1 MLRKELNNYPNVNF
15 LQTTENVFIFLPQCD
30 IINNNSKDLYKETGK
45 MNLYYRNKF
54 IAALLTVVITLSSM
68 PFMAKA
74 EKKASGTYQ
83 CDWFD
88 ESLYYPYDYDD
99 GWFSGDSYEY
109 NHKLALL
116 ALNISMASFNSFNKD
131 DRSENIRAML
141 ENCGFKT
148 KAYGYETEGYDTA
161 AVEMARKT
169 VTENGESCTVVIAA
183 IRSGNYGMEWGG
195 NMRIGSG
202 ENHLGFDI
210 AKETVLNYIN
220 DYFADEKISGRV
232 KLLIPGYSRGGS
244 IANLVGA
251 ELDDGSYLKSL
262 KESDS
267 IKNIDL
273 AKNDIYVYTF
283 EAPQCT
289 KKSGA
294 DGKIYGNIINI
305 MNPND
310 YVPKFV
316 MKDWGFSRYG
326 VEYYLPSAENCANY
340 SSYYENVCKTFD
352 TLMED
357 TDKKSDSNF
366 YNEEDSRSVGAMF
379 DSLMSKLADSVFKN
393 QQYYA
398 ENFED
403 GLVFIAGQYI
413 GKKLNAGNAM
423 KTLGVIIAAVAL
435 GIIPTN
441 MDTIKSDGFRAYIAS
456 RIAESDASS
465 NLTKPQIQ
473 GIIDAVIALLEFA
486 KENRSDV
493 KALLGQLNTVL
504 NVHQPYVTLSWMR
517 SIGQDD
523 MLKINGEAEKP
534 LHVSFNRI
542 DLRYKANARITA
554 DYDSSLG
561 SLRWSSDSDN
571 VVSVDEDGFIT
582 AKGDGD
588 AIITVEL
595 RSEDGKLIDSE
606 RVRVTVHMNTLE
618 AFVTTVKNIFGKA
631 AA

>member
-15 LQTTENVFIFLPQCD
+15 LQTTENVFIFLPQCA

>member
-1 MLRKELNNYPNVNF
+1 MLLS
-15 LQTTENVFIFLPQCD
+15 I
-30 IINNNSKDLYKETGK
+30 NSKDLYKETGK
-45 MNLYYRNKF
+45 MILYYRNKF
-54 IAALLTVVITLSSM
+54 IAALLTVIITLSSM
-68 PFMAKA
+68 PFTAKA

-148 KAYGYETEGYDTA
+148 KSYGYGTEGYDTA

-169 VTENGESCTVVIAA
+169 VTKNGESCTVVIAA

-251 ELDDGSYLKSL
+251 ELDDGSYRDSL
-262 KESDS
+262 KRADN
-267 IKNIDL
+267 IKNINL

-294 DGKIYGNIINI
+294 GGKIYGNIINI

-316 MKDWGFSRYG
+316 MKDWGFGRYG
-326 VEYYLPSAENCANY
+326 VEYYLPSAENCSNY

-366 YNEEDSRSVGAMF
+366 YSEEDSRSVGAMF
-379 DSLMSKLADSVFKN
+379 DSLMSKLADSVFKD
-393 QQYYA
+393 QQHYA

-441 MDTIKSDGFRAYIAS
+441 MDTIKSDGFRAYLAS

-523 MLKINGEAEKP
+523 MLKINGETEKP

-554 DYDSSLG
+554 DYDSNLG

-595 RSEDGKLIDSE
+595 RSEDGRLIDSE

-631 AA
+631 AE

>member
-1 MLRKELNNYPNVNF
+1 MLLS
-15 LQTTENVFIFLPQCD
+15 I
-30 IINNNSKDLYKETGK
+30 NSKDLYKETGK
-45 MNLYYRNKF
+45 MILYYRNKF

-68 PFMAKA
+68 PFTAKA
-74 EKKASGTYQ
+74 EKKASGIYQ

-148 KAYGYETEGYDTA
+148 KSYGYGTEGYDTA

-169 VTENGESCTVVIAA
+169 VTKNGESCTVVIAA

-251 ELDDGSYLKSL
+251 ELDDGSYRDSL
-262 KESDS
+262 KRADN
-267 IKNIDL
+267 IKNISL

-316 MKDWGFSRYG
+316 MKDWGFGRYG
-326 VEYYLPSAENCANY
+326 VEYYLPSAENCSNY

-366 YNEEDSRSVGAMF
+366 YSEEDSRSVGAMF
-379 DSLMSKLADSVFKN
+379 DSLMSKLADSVFKD
-393 QQYYA
+393 QQHYA

-441 MDTIKSDGFRAYIAS
+441 MDTIKSDGFRAYLAS

-523 MLKINGEAEKP
+523 MLKINGETEKP

-554 DYDSSLG
+554 DYDSNLG

-595 RSEDGKLIDSE
+595 RSEDGRLIDSE

-631 AA
+631 AE

>member
-1 MLRKELNNYPNVNF
+1 M
-15 LQTTENVFIFLPQCD
+15 I
-30 IINNNSKDLYKETGK
+30 
-45 MNLYYRNKF
+45 LYYRNKF

-141 ENCGFKT
+141 EDCGFKT
-148 KAYGYETEGYDTA
+148 KSYGYGTEGYDTA

-169 VTENGESCTVVIAA
+169 VTKNGESCTVVIAA

-244 IANLVGA
+244 IANLIGA
-251 ELDDGSYLKSL
+251 ELDDGSYRKSL
-262 KESDS
+262 KKAD
-267 IKNIDL
+267 NIENISL

-294 DGKIYGNIINI
+294 DGKIYGNIFNI

-326 VEYYLPSAENCANY
+326 VEYYLPSAENCSNY

-366 YNEEDSRSVGAMF
+366 YSEEDSRSVGAMF
-379 DSLMSKLADSVFKN
+379 DSLMSKLADSVFKD
-393 QQYYA
+393 QQHYA

-441 MDTIKSDGFRAYIAS
+441 MDTIKSDGFRAYLAS

-486 KENRSDV
+486 RENRSDV

-523 MLKINGEAEKP
+523 MLKINGETEKP

-571 VVSVDEDGFIT
+571 VVSVDKDGFIT

-595 RSEDGKLIDSE
+595 RSDDGRLIDSE

-618 AFVTTVKNIFGKA
+618 AFVTTVKNILGKA

>member
-1 MLRKELNNYPNVNF
+1 M
-15 LQTTENVFIFLPQCD
+15 I
-30 IINNNSKDLYKETGK
+30 
-45 MNLYYRNKF
+45 LYYRNKF

-148 KAYGYETEGYDTA
+148 KSYGYGTEGYDTA

-169 VTENGESCTVVIAA
+169 VTKNGESCTVVIAA

-244 IANLVGA
+244 IANLIGA
-251 ELDDGSYLKSL
+251 ELDDGSYRKSL
-262 KESDS
+262 KKADN
-267 IKNIDL
+267 IKNISL

-294 DGKIYGNIINI
+294 DGKIYGNIFNI

-326 VEYYLPSAENCANY
+326 VEYYLPSAENCSNY

-366 YNEEDSRSVGAMF
+366 YSEEDSRSVGAMF
-379 DSLMSKLADSVFKN
+379 DSLMSKLADSVFKD
-393 QQYYA
+393 QQHYA

-441 MDTIKSDGFRAYIAS
+441 MDTIKSDGFRAYLAS

-473 GIIDAVIALLEFA
+473 GIIDAMIALLEFA
-486 KENRSDV
+486 RENRSDV

-523 MLKINGEAEKP
+523 MLKINGETEKP

-571 VVSVDEDGFIT
+571 VVSVDKDGFIT

-595 RSEDGKLIDSE
+595 RSEDGRLIDSE

-618 AFVTTVKNIFGKA
+618 AFVTTVKNILGKA

>member
-1 MLRKELNNYPNVNF
+1 MLL
-15 LQTTENVFIFLPQCD
+15 LI
-30 IINNNSKDLYKETGK
+30 NSKDLYKETGK
-45 MNLYYRNKF
+45 MILYYRNKF

-148 KAYGYETEGYDTA
+148 KSYGYGTEGNDTA

-169 VTENGESCTVVIAA
+169 VTKNGESCTVVIAA

-244 IANLVGA
+244 IANLIGA
-251 ELDDGSYLKSL
+251 ELDDGSYRKSL
-262 KESDS
+262 KKAD
-267 IKNIDL
+267 NIENISL

-294 DGKIYGNIINI
+294 DGKIYGNIFNI

-326 VEYYLPSAENCANY
+326 VEYYLPSAENCSNY

-366 YNEEDSRSVGAMF
+366 YSEEDSRSVGAMF
-379 DSLMSKLADSVFKN
+379 DSLMSKLADSVFKD
-393 QQYYA
+393 QQHYA

-441 MDTIKSDGFRAYIAS
+441 MDTIKSDGFRAYLAS

-473 GIIDAVIALLEFA
+473 GIIDAMIALLEFA
-486 KENRSDV
+486 RENRSDV

-517 SIGQDD
+517 SIGQND
-523 MLKINGEAEKP
+523 MLKINGETEKP

-571 VVSVDEDGFIT
+571 VVSVDKDGFIT

-595 RSEDGKLIDSE
+595 RSEDGRLIDSE

>member
-1 MLRKELNNYPNVNF
+1 M
-15 LQTTENVFIFLPQCD
+15 I
-30 IINNNSKDLYKETGK
+30 
-45 MNLYYRNKF
+45 LYYRNKF

-68 PFMAKA
+68 PFTAKA

-148 KAYGYETEGYDTA
+148 KSYGYGTEGYDTA

-169 VTENGESCTVVIAA
+169 VTKNGESCTVVIAA

-244 IANLVGA
+244 IANLIGA
-251 ELDDGSYLKSL
+251 ELDDGSYRKSL
-262 KESDS
+262 KKAD
-267 IKNIDL
+267 NIENISL

-294 DGKIYGNIINI
+294 GGKIYGNIINI

-326 VEYYLPSAENCANY
+326 VEYYLPSAENCSNY
-340 SSYYENVCKTFD
+340 SSYYKNVCKTFD

-366 YNEEDSRSVGAMF
+366 YSEEDSRSVGAMF
-379 DSLMSKLADSVFKN
+379 DSLMSKLADSVFKD
-393 QQYYA
+393 QQHYA

-441 MDTIKSDGFRAYIAS
+441 MDTIKSDGFRAYLAS

-473 GIIDAVIALLEFA
+473 GIIDAMIALLEFA
-486 KENRSDV
+486 RENRSDV

-523 MLKINGEAEKP
+523 VLKINGETEKP

-571 VVSVDEDGFIT
+571 VVSVDKDGFIT

-595 RSEDGKLIDSE
+595 RSEDGRLIDSE

>member
-1 MLRKELNNYPNVNF
+1 MLLS
-15 LQTTENVFIFLPQCD
+15 I
-30 IINNNSKDLYKETGK
+30 NSKDLYKETGK
-45 MNLYYRNKF
+45 MILYYRNKF

-148 KAYGYETEGYDTA
+148 KSYGYGTEGYDTA

-169 VTENGESCTVVIAA
+169 VTKNGESCTVVIAA

-244 IANLVGA
+244 IANLIGA
-251 ELDDGSYLKSL
+251 ELDDGSYRKSL
-262 KESDS
+262 KKADN
-267 IKNIDL
+267 IKNISL

-294 DGKIYGNIINI
+294 DGKIYGNIFNI

-326 VEYYLPSAENCANY
+326 VEYYLPSAENCSNY

-366 YNEEDSRSVGAMF
+366 YSEEDSRSVGAMF
-379 DSLMSKLADSVFKN
+379 DSLMSKLADSVFKD
-393 QQYYA
+393 QQHYA

-441 MDTIKSDGFRAYIAS
+441 MDTIKSDGFRAYLAS

-473 GIIDAVIALLEFA
+473 GIIDAMIALLEFA
-486 KENRSDV
+486 RENRSDV

-523 MLKINGEAEKP
+523 MLKINGETEKP

-571 VVSVDEDGFIT
+571 VVSVDKDGFIT

-595 RSEDGKLIDSE
+595 RSEDGRLIDSE

-618 AFVTTVKNIFGKA
+618 AFVTTVKNILGKA

>member
-1 MLRKELNNYPNVNF
+1 M
-15 LQTTENVFIFLPQCD
+15 I
-30 IINNNSKDLYKETGK
+30 
-45 MNLYYRNKF
+45 LYYRNKF

-148 KAYGYETEGYDTA
+148 KSYGYGTEGYDTA

-169 VTENGESCTVVIAA
+169 VTKNGESCTVVIAA

-244 IANLVGA
+244 IANLIGA
-251 ELDDGSYLKSL
+251 ELDDGSYRKSL
-262 KESDS
+262 KKAD
-267 IKNIDL
+267 NIENISL

-294 DGKIYGNIINI
+294 DGKIYGNIFNI

-326 VEYYLPSAENCANY
+326 VEYYLPSAENCSNY

-366 YNEEDSRSVGAMF
+366 YSEEDSRSVGAMF
-379 DSLMSKLADSVFKN
+379 DSLMSKLADSVFKD
-393 QQYYA
+393 QQHYA

-441 MDTIKSDGFRAYIAS
+441 MDTIKSDGFRAYLAS

-486 KENRSDV
+486 RENRSDV

-523 MLKINGEAEKP
+523 MLKINGETEKP

-571 VVSVDEDGFIT
+571 VVSVDKDGFIT

-595 RSEDGKLIDSE
+595 RSEDGRLIDSE

-618 AFVTTVKNIFGKA
+618 AFVTTVKNILGKA

>member
-1 MLRKELNNYPNVNF
+1 MLLS
-15 LQTTENVFIFLPQCD
+15 I
-30 IINNNSKDLYKETGK
+30 NSKDLYKETGK
-45 MNLYYRNKF
+45 MILYYRNKF

-148 KAYGYETEGYDTA
+148 KSYGYGTEGYDTA

-169 VTENGESCTVVIAA
+169 VTKNGESCTVVIAA

-244 IANLVGA
+244 IANLIGA
-251 ELDDGSYLKSL
+251 ELDDGSYRKSL
-262 KESDS
+262 KKADN
-267 IKNIDL
+267 IKNISL

-326 VEYYLPSAENCANY
+326 VEYYLPSAENCSNY

-366 YNEEDSRSVGAMF
+366 YSEEDSRSVGAMF
-379 DSLMSKLADSVFKN
+379 DSLMSKLADSVFKD
-393 QQYYA
+393 QQHYA

-441 MDTIKSDGFRAYIAS
+441 MDTIKSDGFRAYLAS

-486 KENRSDV
+486 RENRSDV

-523 MLKINGEAEKP
+523 MLKINGETEKP

-571 VVSVDEDGFIT
+571 VVSVDKDGFIT

-595 RSEDGKLIDSE
+595 RSDDGRLIDSE

>member
-1 MLRKELNNYPNVNF
+1 MLL
-15 LQTTENVFIFLPQCD
+15 LI
-30 IINNNSKDLYKETGK
+30 NSKDLYKETGK
-45 MNLYYRNKF
+45 MILYYRNKF

-74 EKKASGTYQ
+74 EKKTSGTYQ

-148 KAYGYETEGYDTA
+148 KSYGYGTEGYDTA

-169 VTENGESCTVVIAA
+169 VTKNGESCTVVIAA

-244 IANLVGA
+244 IANLIGA
-251 ELDDGSYLKSL
+251 ELDDGSYRKSL
-262 KESDS
+262 KKADN
-267 IKNIDL
+267 IKNISL

-294 DGKIYGNIINI
+294 DGKIYGNIFNI

-326 VEYYLPSAENCANY
+326 VEYYLPSAENCSNY

-366 YNEEDSRSVGAMF
+366 YSEEDSRSVGAMF
-379 DSLMSKLADSVFKN
+379 DSLMSKLADSVFKD
-393 QQYYA
+393 QQHYA

-441 MDTIKSDGFRAYIAS
+441 MDTIKSDGFRAYLAS

-473 GIIDAVIALLEFA
+473 GIIDAMIALLEFA
-486 KENRSDV
+486 RENRSDV

-523 MLKINGEAEKP
+523 MLKINGETEKP

-571 VVSVDEDGFIT
+571 VVLVDKDGFIT

-595 RSEDGKLIDSE
+595 RSEDGRLIDSE

>member
-1 MLRKELNNYPNVNF
+1 MLLS
-15 LQTTENVFIFLPQCD
+15 I
-30 IINNNSKDLYKETGK
+30 NSKDLYKETGK
-45 MNLYYRNKF
+45 MILYYRNKF

-68 PFMAKA
+68 PFTAKA

-148 KAYGYETEGYDTA
+148 KSYGYGTEGYDTA

-169 VTENGESCTVVIAA
+169 VTKNGESCTVVIAA

-251 ELDDGSYLKSL
+251 ELDDGSYRDSL
-262 KESDS
+262 KRADN
-267 IKNIDL
+267 IKNISL

-316 MKDWGFSRYG
+316 MKDWGFGRYG
-326 VEYYLPSAENCANY
+326 VEYYLPSAENCSNY

-366 YNEEDSRSVGAMF
+366 YSEEDSRSVGAMF
-379 DSLMSKLADSVFKN
+379 DSLMSKLADSVFKD
-393 QQYYA
+393 QQHYA

-441 MDTIKSDGFRAYIAS
+441 MDTIKSDGFRAYLAS

-473 GIIDAVIALLEFA
+473 GIIDAMIALLEFA
-486 KENRSDV
+486 RENRSDV

-523 MLKINGEAEKP
+523 MLKINGETEKP

-571 VVSVDEDGFIT
+571 VVSVDENGFIT

-595 RSEDGKLIDSE
+595 RSEDGRLIDSE

-631 AA
+631 AE

>member
-1 MLRKELNNYPNVNF
+1 M
-15 LQTTENVFIFLPQCD
+15 I
-30 IINNNSKDLYKETGK
+30 
-45 MNLYYRNKF
+45 LYYRNKF

-148 KAYGYETEGYDTA
+148 KSYGYGTEGYDTA

-169 VTENGESCTVVIAA
+169 VTKNGESCTVVIAA

-244 IANLVGA
+244 IANLIGA
-251 ELDDGSYLKSL
+251 ELDDGSYRKSL
-262 KESDS
+262 KKAD
-267 IKNIDL
+267 NIENISL

-294 DGKIYGNIINI
+294 DGKIYGNIFNI

-326 VEYYLPSAENCANY
+326 VEYYLPSAENCSNY

-366 YNEEDSRSVGAMF
+366 YSEEDSRSVGAMF
-379 DSLMSKLADSVFKN
+379 DSLMSKLADSVFKD
-393 QQYYA
+393 QQHYA

-441 MDTIKSDGFRAYIAS
+441 MDTIKSDGFRAYLAS

-486 KENRSDV
+486 RENRSDV

-523 MLKINGEAEKP
+523 MLKINGETEKP

-554 DYDSSLG
+554 DYDNSLG

-571 VVSVDEDGFIT
+571 VVSVDKDGFIT

-595 RSEDGKLIDSE
+595 RSEDGRLIDSE

-618 AFVTTVKNIFGKA
+618 AFVTTVKNILGKA

>member
-1 MLRKELNNYPNVNF
+1 MLL
-15 LQTTENVFIFLPQCD
+15 LI
-30 IINNNSKDLYKETGK
+30 NSKDLYKETGK
-45 MNLYYRNKF
+45 MILYYRNKF

-131 DRSENIRAML
+131 DRSGNIRAML

-148 KAYGYETEGYDTA
+148 KSYGYGTEGYDTA

-169 VTENGESCTVVIAA
+169 VTKNGESCTVVIAA

-244 IANLVGA
+244 IANLIGA
-251 ELDDGSYLKSL
+251 ELDDGSYRKSL
-262 KESDS
+262 KKAD
-267 IKNIDL
+267 NIENISL

-294 DGKIYGNIINI
+294 DGKIYGNIFNI

-326 VEYYLPSAENCANY
+326 VEYYLPSAENCSNY

-366 YNEEDSRSVGAMF
+366 YSEEDSRSVGAMF
-379 DSLMSKLADSVFKN
+379 DSLMSKLADSVFKD
-393 QQYYA
+393 QQHYA

-441 MDTIKSDGFRAYIAS
+441 MDTIKSDGFRAYLAS

-473 GIIDAVIALLEFA
+473 GIIDAMIALLEFA
-486 KENRSDV
+486 RENRSDV

-523 MLKINGEAEKP
+523 MLKINGETEKP

-561 SLRWSSDSDN
+561 SLRWSSDSNN

>member
-1 MLRKELNNYPNVNF
+1 MLLS
-15 LQTTENVFIFLPQCD
+15 
-30 IINNNSKDLYKETGK
+30 INGKDLYKETGK
-45 MNLYYRNKF
+45 MILYYRNKF

-148 KAYGYETEGYDTA
+148 KSYGYGTEGYDTA

-169 VTENGESCTVVIAA
+169 VTKNGESCTVVIAA

-220 DYFADEKISGRV
+220 DYFADEKTSGRV

-244 IANLVGA
+244 IANLIGA
-251 ELDDGSYLKSL
+251 ELDDGSYRKSL
-262 KESDS
+262 KKADN
-267 IKNIDL
+267 IKNISL

-294 DGKIYGNIINI
+294 DGKIYGNIFNI

-326 VEYYLPSAENCANY
+326 VEYYLPSAENCSNY

-366 YNEEDSRSVGAMF
+366 YSEEDSRSVGAMF
-379 DSLMSKLADSVFKN
+379 DSLMSKLADSVFKD
-393 QQYYA
+393 QQHYA

-441 MDTIKSDGFRAYIAS
+441 MDTIKSDGFRAYLAS

-486 KENRSDV
+486 RENRSDV

-523 MLKINGEAEKP
+523 MLKINGETEKP

-571 VVSVDEDGFIT
+571 VVSVDKDGFIT

-595 RSEDGKLIDSE
+595 RSEDGRLIDSE

-618 AFVTTVKNIFGKA
+618 AFVTTVKNILGKA

>member
-1 MLRKELNNYPNVNF
+1 M
-15 LQTTENVFIFLPQCD
+15 I
-30 IINNNSKDLYKETGK
+30 
-45 MNLYYRNKF
+45 LYYRNKF

-148 KAYGYETEGYDTA
+148 KSYGYGTEGYDTA

-169 VTENGESCTVVIAA
+169 VTKNGESCTVVIAA

-244 IANLVGA
+244 IANLIGA
-251 ELDDGSYLKSL
+251 ELDDESYRKSL
-262 KESDS
+262 KKAD
-267 IKNIDL
+267 NIENISL

-294 DGKIYGNIINI
+294 GGKIYGNIINI

-326 VEYYLPSAENCANY
+326 VEYYLPSAENCSNY

-357 TDKKSDSNF
+357 TDKKSGSNF
-366 YNEEDSRSVGAMF
+366 YSEEDSRSVGAMF
-379 DSLMSKLADSVFKN
+379 DSLMSKLADSVFKD
-393 QQYYA
+393 QQHYA

-441 MDTIKSDGFRAYIAS
+441 MDTIKSDGFRAYLAS

-486 KENRSDV
+486 RENRSDV

-523 MLKINGEAEKP
+523 MLKINGETEKP

-571 VVSVDEDGFIT
+571 VVSVDKDGFIT

-595 RSEDGKLIDSE
+595 RSEDGRLIDSE

-618 AFVTTVKNIFGKA
+618 AFVTTVKNILGKA

>member
-1 MLRKELNNYPNVNF
+1 MLLS
-15 LQTTENVFIFLPQCD
+15 I
-30 IINNNSKDLYKETGK
+30 NSKDLYKETGK
-45 MNLYYRNKF
+45 MILYYRNKF

-141 ENCGFKT
+141 EDCGFKT
-148 KAYGYETEGYDTA
+148 KSYGYGTEGYDTA

-169 VTENGESCTVVIAA
+169 VTKNGESCTVVIAA

-244 IANLVGA
+244 IANLIGA
-251 ELDDGSYLKSL
+251 ELDDGSYRKSL
-262 KESDS
+262 KKAD
-267 IKNIDL
+267 NIENISL

-294 DGKIYGNIINI
+294 DGKIYGNIFNI

-326 VEYYLPSAENCANY
+326 VEYYLPSAENCSNY

-366 YNEEDSRSVGAMF
+366 YSEEDSRSVGAMF
-379 DSLMSKLADSVFKN
+379 DSLMSKLADSVFKD
-393 QQYYA
+393 QQHYA

-441 MDTIKSDGFRAYIAS
+441 MDTIKSDGFRAYLAS

-486 KENRSDV
+486 RENRSDV

-523 MLKINGEAEKP
+523 MLKINGETEKP

-571 VVSVDEDGFIT
+571 VVSVDKDGFIT

-595 RSEDGKLIDSE
+595 RSDDGRLIDSE

-618 AFVTTVKNIFGKA
+618 AFVTTVKNILGKA

>member
-1 MLRKELNNYPNVNF
+1 MLLS
-15 LQTTENVFIFLPQCD
+15 I
-30 IINNNSKDLYKETGK
+30 NSKDLYKETGK
-45 MNLYYRNKF
+45 MILYYRNKF

-68 PFMAKA
+68 PFTAKA

-148 KAYGYETEGYDTA
+148 KSYGYGTEGYDTA

-169 VTENGESCTVVIAA
+169 VTKNGESCTVVIAA

-244 IANLVGA
+244 IANLIGA
-251 ELDDGSYLKSL
+251 ELDDGSYRKSL
-262 KESDS
+262 KKAD
-267 IKNIDL
+267 NIENISL

-294 DGKIYGNIINI
+294 GGKIYGNIINI

-326 VEYYLPSAENCANY
+326 VEYYLPSAENCSNY
-340 SSYYENVCKTFD
+340 SSYYKNVCKTFD

-366 YNEEDSRSVGAMF
+366 YSEEDSRSVGAMF
-379 DSLMSKLADSVFKN
+379 DSLMSKLADSVFKD
-393 QQYYA
+393 QQHYA

-441 MDTIKSDGFRAYIAS
+441 MDTIKSDGFRAYLAS

-473 GIIDAVIALLEFA
+473 GIIDAMIALLEFA
-486 KENRSDV
+486 RENRSDV

-523 MLKINGEAEKP
+523 VLKINGETEKP

-571 VVSVDEDGFIT
+571 VVSVDKDGFIT

-595 RSEDGKLIDSE
+595 RSEDGRLIDSE

>member
-1 MLRKELNNYPNVNF
+1 MLLS
-15 LQTTENVFIFLPQCD
+15 I
-30 IINNNSKDLYKETGK
+30 NSKDLYKETGK
-45 MNLYYRNKF
+45 MILYYRNKF

-68 PFMAKA
+68 PFTAKA

-116 ALNISMASFNSFNKD
+116 ALNISMASFNSFNND

-148 KAYGYETEGYDTA
+148 KSYGYGTEGYDTA

-169 VTENGESCTVVIAA
+169 VTKNGESCTVVIAA

-251 ELDDGSYLKSL
+251 ELDDGSYRDSL
-262 KESDS
+262 KRADN
-267 IKNIDL
+267 IKNISL

-326 VEYYLPSAENCANY
+326 VEYYLPSAENCSNY

-366 YNEEDSRSVGAMF
+366 YSEEDSRSVGAMF
-379 DSLMSKLADSVFKN
+379 DSLMSKLADSVFKD
-393 QQYYA
+393 QQHYA

-441 MDTIKSDGFRAYIAS
+441 MDTIKSDGFRAYLAS

-523 MLKINGEAEKP
+523 MLKINGETEKP

-542 DLRYKANARITA
+542 DLRYKANARVTA
-554 DYDSSLG
+554 DYDSNLG

-595 RSEDGKLIDSE
+595 RSEDGRLIDSE

-631 AA
+631 AE

>member
-1 MLRKELNNYPNVNF
+1 M
-15 LQTTENVFIFLPQCD
+15 I
-30 IINNNSKDLYKETGK
+30 
-45 MNLYYRNKF
+45 LYYRNKF

-148 KAYGYETEGYDTA
+148 KSYGYGTEGYDTA

-169 VTENGESCTVVIAA
+169 VTKNGESCTVVIAA

-244 IANLVGA
+244 IANLIGA
-251 ELDDGSYLKSL
+251 ELDDESYRKSL
-262 KESDS
+262 KKAD
-267 IKNIDL
+267 NIENISL

-294 DGKIYGNIINI
+294 GGKIYGNIINI

-326 VEYYLPSAENCANY
+326 VEYYLPSAENCSNY
-340 SSYYENVCKTFD
+340 SSYYKNVCKTFD

-366 YNEEDSRSVGAMF
+366 YSEEDSRSVGAMF
-379 DSLMSKLADSVFKN
+379 DSLMSKLADSVFKD
-393 QQYYA
+393 QQHYA

-441 MDTIKSDGFRAYIAS
+441 MDTIKSDGFRAYLAS

-486 KENRSDV
+486 RENRSDV

-523 MLKINGEAEKP
+523 MLKINGETEKP

-571 VVSVDEDGFIT
+571 VVSVDKDGFIT

-595 RSEDGKLIDSE
+595 RSEDGRLIDSE

-618 AFVTTVKNIFGKA
+618 AFVTTVKNILGKA

>member
-1 MLRKELNNYPNVNF
+1 M
-15 LQTTENVFIFLPQCD
+15 
-30 IINNNSKDLYKETGK
+30 S
-45 MNLYYRNKF
+45 LYYRNKF

-99 GWFSGDSYEY
+99 SWFSGDSYEY

-183 IRSGNYGMEWGG
+183 VRSGNYGMEWGG

-220 DYFADEKISGRV
+220 DYFADENISGRV

-244 IANLVGA
+244 IANLIGA
-251 ELDDGSYLKSL
+251 ELDDGSYRDSL
-262 KESDS
+262 KRADS
-267 IKNIDL
+267 IKNTDL

-289 KKSGA
+289 KNSGA
-294 DGKIYGNIINI
+294 DGKMYGNIINI

-441 MDTIKSDGFRAYIAS
+441 MDTIKSDGFRAYLAS

-473 GIIDAVIALLEFA
+473 GIIDVVIALLEFA

-561 SLRWSSDSDN
+561 SLHWNSDSDN

>member
-1 MLRKELNNYPNVNF
+1 M
-15 LQTTENVFIFLPQCD
+15 I
-30 IINNNSKDLYKETGK
+30 
-45 MNLYYRNKF
+45 LYYRNKF
-54 IAALLTVVITLSSM
+54 ISALLTVVITLSSM

-148 KAYGYETEGYDTA
+148 KSYGYGTEGYDTA

-169 VTENGESCTVVIAA
+169 VTKNGESCTVVIAA

-244 IANLVGA
+244 IANLIGA
-251 ELDDGSYLKSL
+251 ELDDGSYRKSL
-262 KESDS
+262 KKAD
-267 IKNIDL
+267 NIENISL

-294 DGKIYGNIINI
+294 DGKIYGNIFNI

-326 VEYYLPSAENCANY
+326 VEYYLPSAENCSNY

-366 YNEEDSRSVGAMF
+366 YSEEDSRSVGAMF
-379 DSLMSKLADSVFKN
+379 DSLMSKLADSVFKD
-393 QQYYA
+393 QQHYA

-441 MDTIKSDGFRAYIAS
+441 MDTIKSDGFRAYLAS

-486 KENRSDV
+486 RENRSDV

-523 MLKINGEAEKP
+523 MLKINGETEKP

-571 VVSVDEDGFIT
+571 VVSVDKDGFIT

-595 RSEDGKLIDSE
+595 RSEDGRLIDSE

-618 AFVTTVKNIFGKA
+618 AFVTTVKNILGKA

>member
-1 MLRKELNNYPNVNF
+1 M
-15 LQTTENVFIFLPQCD
+15 
-30 IINNNSKDLYKETGK
+30 S
-45 MNLYYRNKF
+45 LYYRNKF

-68 PFMAKA
+68 PFMARA

-99 GWFSGDSYEY
+99 SWFSGDSYEY

-169 VTENGESCTVVIAA
+169 VTENGESFTIVIAA
-183 IRSGNYGMEWGG
+183 VRSGNYGMEWGG

-251 ELDDGSYLKSL
+251 ELDDGSYRESL
-262 KESDS
+262 KRADS
-267 IKNIDL
+267 IKNTDL

-473 GIIDAVIALLEFA
+473 GIIDVVIALLEFA

-517 SIGQDD
+517 SIGQSD
-523 MLKINGEAEKP
+523 MLKINGETEKP

-571 VVSVDEDGFIT
+571 VVSVDKDGFIT

>member
-1 MLRKELNNYPNVNF
+1 MLLS
-15 LQTTENVFIFLPQCD
+15 I
-30 IINNNSKDLYKETGK
+30 NSKDLYKETGK
-45 MNLYYRNKF
+45 MILYYRNKF

-148 KAYGYETEGYDTA
+148 KSYGYGTEGYDTA

-169 VTENGESCTVVIAA
+169 VTKNGESCTVVIAA

-244 IANLVGA
+244 IANLIGA
-251 ELDDGSYLKSL
+251 ELDDGSYRKSL
-262 KESDS
+262 KKADN
-267 IKNIDL
+267 IKNISL

-294 DGKIYGNIINI
+294 DGKIYGNIFNI

-326 VEYYLPSAENCANY
+326 VEYYLPSAENCSNY

-366 YNEEDSRSVGAMF
+366 YSEEDSRSVGAMF
-379 DSLMSKLADSVFKN
+379 DSLMSKLADSVFKD
-393 QQYYA
+393 QQHYA

-441 MDTIKSDGFRAYIAS
+441 MDTIKSDGFRAYLAS

-486 KENRSDV
+486 RENRSDV

-523 MLKINGEAEKP
+523 MLKINGETEKP

-554 DYDSSLG
+554 DYNSSLG

-571 VVSVDEDGFIT
+571 VVSVDKDGFIT

-595 RSEDGKLIDSE
+595 RSEDSRLIDSE

-618 AFVTTVKNIFGKA
+618 AFVTTVKNILGKA

>member
-1 MLRKELNNYPNVNF
+1 MLL
-15 LQTTENVFIFLPQCD
+15 LI
-30 IINNNSKDLYKETGK
+30 NSKDLYKETGK
-45 MNLYYRNKF
+45 MILYYRNKF

-148 KAYGYETEGYDTA
+148 KSYGYGTEGYDTA

-169 VTENGESCTVVIAA
+169 VTKNGESCTVVIAA

-244 IANLVGA
+244 IANLIGA
-251 ELDDGSYLKSL
+251 ELDDGSYRKSL
-262 KESDS
+262 KKAD
-267 IKNIDL
+267 NIENISL

-294 DGKIYGNIINI
+294 DGKIYGNIFNI

-326 VEYYLPSAENCANY
+326 VEYYLPSAENCSNY

-366 YNEEDSRSVGAMF
+366 YSEEDSRSVGAMF
-379 DSLMSKLADSVFKN
+379 DSLMSKLADSVFKD
-393 QQYYA
+393 QQHYA

-441 MDTIKSDGFRAYIAS
+441 MDTIKSDGFRAYLAS

-473 GIIDAVIALLEFA
+473 GIIDAMIALLEFA
-486 KENRSDV
+486 RENRSDV

-523 MLKINGEAEKP
+523 MLKINGETEKP

-571 VVSVDEDGFIT
+571 VVSVDKDGFIT

-595 RSEDGKLIDSE
+595 RSEDGRLIDSE

>member
-116 ALNISMASFNSFNKD
+116 ALNISMASFNSFNKN